1 MIHVWIVSTEVETE
15 VLDKIKYIEETK
27 ETMDDNTK
35 KLAEVLK
42 DIKGI
47 EPGKTHYFSGP

>member
-1 MIHVWIVSTEVETE
+1 MMHVWIISTEVEAE
-15 VLDKIKYIEETK
+15 VLDKMKYIEETK
-27 ETMDDNTK
+27 ETMEDYTK
-35 KLAEVLK
+35 KLVVVLK

>member
-47 EPGKTHYFSGP
+47 EPGKTHSCSGP